1 MEIELTGR
9 YYYVVR
15 VLDEVKKLF
24 SKRILTVKTVVNNAY
39 SSGNTTIRIYLMDD
53 DSTLYR
59 LLKIPFRNVKA
70 HVKLA
75 DSYQVIEYA
84 NLNNS
89 SYLEYVG
96 SSNSISM
103 NLEEFEDLEHYDLRM
118 QLNGV
123 RC

>member
-39 SSGNTTIRIYLMDD
+39 SGGNTTIRIYLMDD

-59 LLKIPFRNVKA
+59 LLKIPFRNV
-70 HVKLA
+70 
-75 DSYQVIEYA
+75 
-84 NLNNS
+84 
-89 SYLEYVG
+89 
-96 SSNSISM
+96 
-103 NLEEFEDLEHYDLRM
+103 
-118 QLNGV
+118 
-123 RC
+123 

>member
-1 MEIELTGR
+1 
-9 YYYVVR
+9 
-15 VLDEVKKLF
+15 
-24 SKRILTVKTVVNNAY
+24 
-39 SSGNTTIRIYLMDD
+39 MDD

-75 DSYQVIEYA
+75 GSYQVIEYA

-89 SYLEYVG
+89 SYLEYIE